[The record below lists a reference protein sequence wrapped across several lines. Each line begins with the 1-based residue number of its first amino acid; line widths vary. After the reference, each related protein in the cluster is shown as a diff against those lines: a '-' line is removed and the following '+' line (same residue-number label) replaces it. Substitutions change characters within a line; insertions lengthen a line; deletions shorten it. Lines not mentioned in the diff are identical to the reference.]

1 MMMLIKRGW
10 FGSVGCMNTH
20 SDRQSAAERMYWD
33 DMLHGDADAVA
44 VETYGWDVGGAG
56 GRCCSFLPAGLVT
69 TATTTATH
77 GVFAPQSNHWW
88 DCGITGRLCIQ
99 HVTDVLRV
107 RSVTVCVRLHHSCIS
122 LFVWDLV
129 SSLRLVLLQSDT
141 KTSYHVTIL
150 VLLWELT
157 GIQLRLQIIN
167 SWYYWRFL
175 SRVSTLTRDI
185 YIAVLSVSLS
195 VRNTLVLYENN
206 LTYRHSFSPHG
217 SANIHF
223 LPASNIFTKFRRGHP
238 LRGR

>member
-99 HVTDVLRV
+99 PVT
-107 RSVTVCVRLHHSCIS
+107 TCFVCVLSLSASDSIIAVYHCLCGIWCRL
-122 LFVWDLV
+122 WDLFCC
-129 SSLRLVLLQSDT
+129 SLT
-141 KTSYHVTIL
+141 PKH
-150 VLLWELT
+150 LT
-157 GIQLRLQIIN
+157 M
-167 SWYYWRFL
+167 
-175 SRVSTLTRDI
+175 
-185 YIAVLSVSLS
+185 
-195 VRNTLVLYENN
+195 
-206 LTYRHSFSPHG
+206 
-217 SANIHF
+217 
-223 LPASNIFTKFRRGHP
+223 LPS
-238 LRGR
+238 